1 MKLGSPSGKQGNV
14 LIITMVFCLTVGMV
28 LASALKLISLRY
40 SNSVHSNG
48 WNEAIPIAEA
58 GIEEAMTHLHDDA
71 TASANGWTAAAVGG
85 QIVYTKERSF
95 ADGSYFNTTIYSATS
110 NSPVIYSQGYVRS
123 PLKASQYVS
132 RMVKVCAT
140 NPPNVFTK
148 AIATTGTITMNGHP
162 YVDSYD
168 SRIGPYNLLTNRTAS
183 GNIATDSTASPAVNL
198 GGGTVYGTVTTG
210 PGGIISGGTVGDAAW
225 DASQS
230 GIEPGWTN
238 NNMNVSFPSNSPP
251 SGASSFS
258 TLPAATTVG
267 GVTAIYLPTG
277 SYSAS
282 SFSSSG
288 TPVII
293 TGNVTFLDTGS
304 FSIAGQGY
312 VQIQPGASLTMYVG
326 GNVDVAGNGVINGSG
341 FAGNF
346 NVLGLA
352 GCTGMK
358 FAGNGLFDGTVYAP
372 QADVT
377 ITGNGESYGA
387 VIGKTATLNG
397 NANFH
402 YDKALA
408 MIGGL
413 VATSWIEL

>member
-1 MKLGSPSGKQGNV
+1 
-14 LIITMVFCLTVGMV
+14 
-28 LASALKLISLRY
+28 
-40 SNSVHSNG
+40 
-48 WNEAIPIAEA
+48 
-58 GIEEAMTHLHDDA
+58 
-71 TASANGWTAAAVGG
+71 
-85 QIVYTKERSF
+85 
-95 ADGSYFNTTIYSATS
+95 
-110 NSPVIYSQGYVRS
+110 VIYSQGYVRS

-148 AIATTGTITMNGHP
+148 AIATSGTITMNGHP
-162 YVDSYD
+162 SVDSYD
-168 SRIGPYNLLTNRTAS
+168 SRLGAYNTSSNRSAS
-183 GNIATDSTASPAVNL
+183 GSIATDSTASPAVSL

-210 PGGIISGGTVGDAAW
+210 PGGTISGGTVGDAAW
-225 DASQS
+225 IASHS

-238 NNMNVSFPSNSPP
+238 DNMNVSFPSNSPP
-251 SGASSFS
+251 SGAASFS

-267 GVTAIYLPTG
+267 GITAIYLPTG

-293 TGNVTFLDTGS
+293 TGNVTFLDTGT
-304 FSIAGQGY
+304 FSISGQGY
-312 VQIQPGASLTMYVG
+312 VQIMPGASFTMYAG
-326 GNVDVAGNGVINGSG
+326 GSVNVAGNGVINGTG

-352 GCTGMK
+352 GSTSMQ
-358 FAGNGLFDGTVYAP
+358 FAGNADFNATVYAP
-372 QADVT
+372 QADIT
-377 ITGNGESYGA
+377 ITGNGEAYGA
-387 VIGKTATLNG
+387 VIAKSAILNG
-397 NANFH
+397 NATFH

-408 MIGGL
+408 LIGGL